1 MNLFCHVMSCQSSSY
16 RKVQLESMS
25 QVYEDLNVTYQ
36 REKRSREKL
45 DEENKKYQAIMKQ
58 SEEEKLQ
65 YLALN
70 ENLKKDLLFTQ
81 ESSRQNEVCLVI
93 YSLTSFETGKD
104 F

>member
-1 MNLFCHVMSCQSSSY
+1 
-16 RKVQLESMS
+16 MS

-65 YLALN
+65 YLTLN